1 MHEQYRPFVLFHRTQ
16 AAAYHQLNET
26 TPQAAIGCIN
36 DGLGAIRNLFTEHN
50 LEEHFEEDELVT
62 QLRDIRESLR
72 TEYSVGKT
80 LHEQLAEAIAS
91 EQYERAAEIR
101 DQLSK
106 S

>member
-1 MHEQYRPFVLFHRTQ
+1 MIE
-16 AAAYHQLNET
+16 
-26 TPQAAIGCIN
+26 N
-36 DGLGAIRNLFTEHN
+36 DQTLCHSSWPCIRNLFTEHN